1 MQILSAAHAVLRRR
15 GSARIIAIASA
26 RGDVRN
32 LLTEY
37 RNFISEAEKQ
47 LERDGVRV
55 TATAT
60 NLFREAWRDTLIEHQ
75 RRAS

>member
-1 MQILSAAHAVLRRR
+1 VLAIARAVIRRR

-37 RNFISEAEKQ
+37 RGFISESERL
-47 LERDGVRV
+47 LERDGVKLSGS
-55 TATAT
+55 AIE
-60 NLFREAWRDTLIEHQ
+60 LLREEWSDCVHEHGRQ
-75 RRAS
+75 LA